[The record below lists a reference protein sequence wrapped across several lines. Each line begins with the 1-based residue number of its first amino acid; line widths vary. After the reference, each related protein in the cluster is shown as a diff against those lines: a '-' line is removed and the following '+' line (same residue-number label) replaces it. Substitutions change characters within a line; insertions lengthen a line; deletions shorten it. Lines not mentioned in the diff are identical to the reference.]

1 MDKLDIHDG
10 KLQVRVPITLADL
23 KLLKNMTTLA
33 SSKKTFHSTN
43 KLNKLFFVV
52 QQNVWYAWTTDSYVL
67 GITEFCRA
75 GREQSIM
82 VQYKKNDPKFFNA
95 YVDRVYASVDVEE
108 FNTDVAEI
116 NKHYKK
122 EQLDGHMYLRLE
134 GHTQI
139 LQPRVITDEIT
150 GAKYPMP
157 DGKEIT
163 TDWVSIEIDNAG
175 VFTMLNKVDGI
186 EGARDIFRN
195 FWSDARGS
203 IGPDKRRPITHIQY
217 SPTHLKKVM
226 TFLTFNKDDHFTYM
240 YNYDGNFADAVLFQ
254 KTCSGTDNATNKH
267 AWIMPQR
274 SKLEE
279 E

>member
-1 MDKLDIHDG
+1 MDKLNIHDG
-10 KLQVRVPITLADL
+10 KLKVRVPITLADL

-67 GITEFCRA
+67 GITEFCRDDSVMA
-75 GREQSIM
+75 
-82 VQYKKNDPKFFNA
+82 QYQKNDPQPLLK

-108 FNTDVAEI
+108 FNLDVADI
-116 NKHYKK
+116 NKYYKK

-134 GHTQI
+134 GNTQI

-150 GAKYPMP
+150 GAKFPMP

-163 TDWVSIEIDNAG
+163 TDYVSIAIDDAG
-175 VFTMLNKVDGI
+175 VFTMLNKVDNI

-217 SPTHLKKVM
+217 SPVHLKRVM

-240 YNYDGNFADAVLFQ
+240 YNYDGNYADAVLFQ

-274 SKLEE
+274 SELEE

>member
-1 MDKLDIHDG
+1 MDSQNIHDG

-43 KLNKLFFVV
+43 KLNKIFFIV

-67 GITEFCRA
+67 GITEFVRNESVMA
-75 GREQSIM
+75 
-82 VQYKKNDPKFFNA
+82 QYQKNDPQPLLK
-95 YVDRVYASVDVEE
+95 YGDRVYASVDVQE

-116 NKHYKK
+116 NKHYNK

-134 GHTQI
+134 GNTQV
-139 LQPRVITDEIT
+139 LQPRVIKDEVT
-150 GAKYPMP
+150 GAEYPMP

-163 TDWVSIEIDNAG
+163 IDWVSIEIDGAG
-175 VFTMLNKVDGI
+175 VFTMLNKVDGL
-186 EGARDIFRN
+186 EQSRDIFRN

-217 SPTHLKKVM
+217 SPVHLKRVM

-240 YNYDGNFADAVLFQ
+240 YNYDGNFSDAVLFQ
-254 KTCSGTDNATNKH
+254 KTCSGTDNATAKH
-267 AWIMPQR
+267 VWIMPQR
-274 SKLEE
+274 SELEE

>member
-95 YVDRVYASVDVEE
+95 YVDRVYASVGVEE
-108 FNTDVAEI
+108 FNTDVADI

-195 FWSDARGS
+195 FWSDARDS
-203 IGPDKRRPITHIQY
+203 LGPDKRRPITHIQY

-254 KTCSGTDNATNKH
+254 KTCSGTDSASNKY

-274 SKLEE
+274 SELEE

>member
-10 KLQVRVPITLADL
+10 KIQVRVPITLADL

-33 SSKKTFHSTN
+33 SSKKTFHSN
-43 KLNKLFFVV
+43 KLSRIFFVV

-67 GITEFCRA
+67 GITEFCRP
-75 GREQSIM
+75 GREESIM
-82 VQYKKNDPKFFNA
+82 VQYKENDPKFFNA
-95 YVDRVYASVDVEE
+95 YVDRVYASVDVKE
-108 FNTDVAEI
+108 FNTNVVDI
-116 NKHYKK
+116 SKHYNK

-134 GHTQI
+134 GHTQV

-150 GAKYPMP
+150 GAEYPMP

-163 TDWVSIEIDNAG
+163 TDWVSIEIDGAG
-175 VFTMLNKVDGI
+175 VFTMLNKVDNI
-186 EGARDIFRN
+186 ASARDMFRN
-195 FWSDARGS
+195 FWSDARNA

-217 SPTHLKKVM
+217 SPVHLKRVM
-226 TFLTFNKDDHFTYM
+226 TFLTFNKDEHFTYM

-254 KTCSGTDNATNKH
+254 KTCSGTDNATAKH
-267 AWIMPQR
+267 VWIMPQR
-274 SKLEE
+274 SELEE

>member
-1 MDKLDIHDG
+1 MDSQNIHDG

-43 KLNKLFFVV
+43 KLNKIFFIV

-67 GITEFCRA
+67 GITEFVRNESVMA
-75 GREQSIM
+75 
-82 VQYKKNDPKFFNA
+82 QYQKNDPQPLLK
-95 YVDRVYASVDVEE
+95 YVDRVYASVDVQE

-116 NKHYKK
+116 NKHYNK

-134 GHTQI
+134 GNTQV
-139 LQPRVITDEIT
+139 LQPRVIKDEVT
-150 GAKYPMP
+150 GAEYPMP

-163 TDWVSIEIDNAG
+163 IDWVSIEIDGAG
-175 VFTMLNKVDGI
+175 VFTMLNKVDGL
-186 EGARDIFRN
+186 EQSRDIFRN

-217 SPTHLKKVM
+217 SPVHLKRVM

-240 YNYDGNFADAVLFQ
+240 YNYDGNFSDAVLFQ
-254 KTCSGTDNATNKH
+254 KTCSGTDNATAKH
-267 AWIMPQR
+267 VWIMPQR
-274 SKLEE
+274 SELEE

>member
-1 MDKLDIHDG
+1 MDKLNIHDG
-10 KLQVRVPITLADL
+10 KLKVKVPITLADL

-67 GITEFCRA
+67 GITEFVRNDSVMA
-75 GREQSIM
+75 
-82 VQYKKNDPKFFNA
+82 QYQKNDPQPLLK

-108 FNTDVAEI
+108 FNLDVADI
-116 NKHYKK
+116 NKYYKK

-134 GHTQI
+134 GNTQI

-150 GAKYPMP
+150 GAKFPMP

-163 TDWVSIEIDNAG
+163 TDYVSIAIDDAG

-186 EGARDIFRN
+186 ENARDIFRN

-274 SKLEE
+274 SELEE

>member
-43 KLNKLFFVV
+43 KLNRLYFVV

-67 GITEFCRA
+67 GITEFCKDDSVMA
-75 GREQSIM
+75 
-82 VQYKKNDPKFFNA
+82 QYQKNDPQPLLK
-95 YVDRVYASVDVEE
+95 YVDRVYASVDVQE
-108 FNTDVAEI
+108 FNTDVVEI
-116 NKHYKK
+116 NKHYNK

-217 SPTHLKKVM
+217 SPVHLKKVM
-226 TFLTFNKDDHFTYM
+226 TYLTFNKDDHFTYM
-240 YNYDGNFADAVLFQ
+240 YNYDGNYADAVLFQ

-274 SKLEE
+274 SELEE

>member
-1 MDKLDIHDG
+1 MDKLNIHDG
-10 KLQVRVPITLADL
+10 KIQVRVPITLADL

-33 SSKKTFHSTN
+33 SSKKTFHSN
-43 KLNKLFFVV
+43 KLSRIFFVV
-52 QQNVWYAWTTDSYVL
+52 QQNVWFAWTTDSYVF
-67 GITEFCRA
+67 GITEFCRNESVMA
-75 GREQSIM
+75 
-82 VQYKKNDPKFFNA
+82 QYQKNDPQPLLK
-95 YVDRVYASVDVEE
+95 YVDRVYASVDVQE

-116 NKHYKK
+116 NKHYNKQ
-122 EQLDGHMYLRLE
+122 QLDGHMYLRLE
-134 GHTQI
+134 GNTQV

-150 GAKYPMP
+150 GTKYPMP

-163 TDWVSIEIDNAG
+163 TDWVSIEIDGAG
-175 VFTMLNKVDGI
+175 VFTMLNNVSGI
-186 EGARDIFRN
+186 EQSRDMFRS

-203 IGPDKRRPITHIQY
+203 LGPDKRRPITHIQY
-217 SPTHLKKVM
+217 SPVHLKTVM
-226 TFLTFNKDDHFTYM
+226 TFLTFNKDEHFTYM

-267 AWIMPQR
+267 VWIMPQR

>member
-67 GITEFCRA
+67 GITEFVRNDSVMA
-75 GREQSIM
+75 
-82 VQYKKNDPKFFNA
+82 QYQKNDPQPLLK

-186 EGARDIFRN
+186 ENARDIFRN

>member
-1 MDKLDIHDG
+1 MDKLNIHDG
-10 KLQVRVPITLADL
+10 KLKVRVPITLADL

-43 KLNKLFFVV
+43 KLNKLLFVV

-75 GREQSIM
+75 GRKQSIM

-95 YVDRVYASVDVEE
+95 YVDRVYASVDVQE
-108 FNTDVAEI
+108 FVNDVADI

-122 EQLDGHMYLRLE
+122 EQLDGHMCLMFE
-134 GHTQI
+134 GHTKI

-254 KTCSGTDNATNKH
+254 KTCSGSDNATNKH
-267 AWIMPQR
+267 AWIMPQH

>member
-95 YVDRVYASVDVEE
+95 YVDRVYASVDVED
-108 FNTDVAEI
+108 FNTDVADI

-203 IGPDKRRPITHIQY
+203 LGPDKRRPITHIQY

-254 KTCSGTDNATNKH
+254 KTCSGTDNATNKY

-274 SKLEE
+274 SELEE

>member
-1 MDKLDIHDG
+1 M
-10 KLQVRVPITLADL
+10 
-23 KLLKNMTTLA
+23 
-33 SSKKTFHSTN
+33 
-43 KLNKLFFVV
+43 

-67 GITEFCRA
+67 GITEFVRDDSVMA
-75 GREQSIM
+75 
-82 VQYKKNDPKFFNA
+82 QYQKNDPQPLLK
-95 YVDRVYASVDVEE
+95 YVDRVYASVDVQE
-108 FNTDVAEI
+108 FNTDVADI

-195 FWSDARGS
+195 FGV
-203 IGPDKRRPITHIQY
+203 THVV
-217 SPTHLKKVM
+217 LLD
-226 TFLTFNKDDHFTYM
+226 LTSADQLLI
-240 YNYDGNFADAVLFQ
+240 YNILQ
-254 KTCSGTDNATNKH
+254 H
-267 AWIMPQR
+267 I
-274 SKLEE
+274 
-279 E
+279 

>member
-1 MDKLDIHDG
+1 MDKLNIHDG
-10 KLQVRVPITLADL
+10 KLKVRVPITLADL

-67 GITEFCRA
+67 GITEFCRDDSVMA
-75 GREQSIM
+75 
-82 VQYKKNDPKFFNA
+82 QYQKNDPQPLLK

-108 FNTDVAEI
+108 FNLDVADI
-116 NKHYKK
+116 NKYYKK

-134 GHTQI
+134 GNTQI

-163 TDWVSIEIDNAG
+163 TDYVSIAIDDAG
-175 VFTMLNKVDGI
+175 VFTMLNKVDNI

-217 SPTHLKKVM
+217 SPVHLKRVM

-240 YNYDGNFADAVLFQ
+240 YNYDGNYADAVLFQ
-254 KTCSGTDNATNKH
+254 KKCSGTDNATNKH

-274 SKLEE
+274 SELEE